1 MTRFVDE
8 QFTNENIATIG
19 IDFKFKKIKVPIV
32 SNSSFETKEQ
42 NVKLQIWD
50 TAGSEKYRTVTKNF
64 FNKADG
70 IMIVYDATNESSFL
84 MVESWVKQID

>member
-1 MTRFVDE
+1 M
-8 QFTNENIATIG
+8 
-19 IDFKFKKIKVPIV
+19 
-32 SNSSFETKEQ
+32 KEQ